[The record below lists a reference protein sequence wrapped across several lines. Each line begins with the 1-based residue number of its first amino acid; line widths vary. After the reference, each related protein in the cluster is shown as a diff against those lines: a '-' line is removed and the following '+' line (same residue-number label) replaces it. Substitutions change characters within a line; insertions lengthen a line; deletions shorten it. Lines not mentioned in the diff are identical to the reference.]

1 MKTFTATLISFV
13 ALSVSVVQAAS
24 MNAAGISL
32 LEEFEGYEAN
42 FYNDPSGIQT
52 ICYGYNC
59 EANDCSG
66 LSPPLS
72 QAQCTDLLKKTLTT
86 YENCVSEKS
95 DSSLLWQP
103 Y

>member
-1 MKTFTATLISFV
+1 
-13 ALSVSVVQAAS
+13 
-24 MNAAGISL
+24 MNAAGIQL
-32 LEEFEGYEAN
+32 LESFEGYEAN
-42 FYNDPSGIQT
+42 FYNDPSGIKT

-86 YENCVSEKS
+86 YENCVSILHCMLPNFDLSRFNQTK
-95 DSSLLWQP
+95 
-103 Y
+103 